1 VNEAAAQRLS
11 GEYKAVTGEHVRA
24 SNPLEKARFENM
36 SKTSTFSVITRLRV
50 SSDPGMII

>member
-11 GEYKAVTGEHVRA
+11 GEYKAATEEHVRA

-36 SKTSTFSVITRLRV
+36 SKTSTFSAITRLRV
-50 SSDPGMII
+50 SRDPGMII